1 MLFRSWNLRDYLEW
15 YNISCFC
22 HLLFIQELPV
32 TRMEMNDHSILL
44 DVDPNVLQYLRNNA
58 TSDVPT
64 SLRTTNVA
72 TSLGIMN
79 QLGIY
84 FCLTLRVVTVSVK
97 CEDIFEEISSRFFD
111 LNKRITKAQ
120 KSISDFETQVESKS
134 RFLLYSDIENIYSE
148 PAGIA
153 LW

>member
-1 MLFRSWNLRDYLEW
+1 
-15 YNISCFC
+15 
-22 HLLFIQELPV
+22 
-32 TRMEMNDHSILL
+32 MEMNDHSILL

-111 LNKRITKAQ
+111 LNK

>member
-1 MLFRSWNLRDYLEW
+1 
-15 YNISCFC
+15 
-22 HLLFIQELPV
+22 
-32 TRMEMNDHSILL
+32 
-44 DVDPNVLQYLRNNA
+44 
-58 TSDVPT
+58 
-64 SLRTTNVA
+64 VA

-134 RFLLYSDIENIYSE
+134 RFLLYSDIGNIYSE

>member
-1 MLFRSWNLRDYLEW
+1 M
-15 YNISCFC
+15 
-22 HLLFIQELPV
+22 LFIQELPV

-97 CEDIFEEISSRFFD
+97 CEDIFEEIRG
-111 LNKRITKAQ
+111 LRKPRR
-120 KSISDFETQVESKS
+120 V
-134 RFLLYSDIENIYSE
+134 
-148 PAGIA
+148 
-153 LW
+153 

>member
-1 MLFRSWNLRDYLEW
+1 
-15 YNISCFC
+15 
-22 HLLFIQELPV
+22 
-32 TRMEMNDHSILL
+32 MEMNDHSILL

-134 RFLLYSDIENIYSE
+134 RFLLYSDIGNIYSE